1 MASTRDQI
9 LTASAEQFRRNG
21 FNGTSVKD
29 ITVAAG
35 ATMGSLYH
43 FFPGGKE
50 QLTAEVLR
58 TTGAAYLQ
66 LFEMIADGASDP
78 GDAVQQFFDGAA
90 AVLVETDFIDICP
103 IGSIAREVAS
113 TSEPLRLASN
123 EVFASWLVALAAR
136 LRGAG
141 IRPAAARRL
150 ATSVVAAL
158 EGGFILS
165 RTARDPAPLR
175 AIGTTMRGVVDDAVR
190 AAAVSP
196 RRPTARR
203 R

>member
-1 MASTRDQI
+1 MYSTRDQI
-9 LTASAEQFRRNG
+9 LTASAEQFRRKG

-50 QLTAEVLR
+50 QLTAEVLHSA
-58 TTGAAYLQ
+58 GAAYLR
-66 LFEMIADGASDP
+66 LFETIADGAANP

-90 AVLVETDFIDICP
+90 DVLVETDFIDICP

-113 TSEPLRLASN
+113 TSEALRHACN
-123 EVFASWLVALAAR
+123 EVFRSWQAALATQLRAAR
-136 LRGAG
+136 VH
-141 IRPAAARRL
+141 PTTCRRL
-150 ATSVVAAL
+150 AITVVAAL
-158 EGGFILS
+158 EGGFILA

-175 AIGTTMRGVVDDAVR
+175 TIGKSMRGIIDDAV
-190 AAAVSP
+190 A
-196 RRPTARR
+196 TAPGSQK
-203 R
+203 